1 MRDLIFDY
9 IEMEGN
15 KWRADIGNSTTI
27 YMIPYKPPEDALL
40 AGWEIS
46 IKEQDY
52 TQVYKV
58 DDIFE
63 AIHRVRIETGRNP
76 LFKAPEEIPE
86 NNKCC

>member
-40 AGWEIS
+40 SGWEIS
-46 IKEQDY
+46 IKEQLNLLDL
-52 TQVYKV
+52 
-58 DDIFE
+58 
-63 AIHRVRIETGRNP
+63 N
-76 LFKAPEEIPE
+76 
-86 NNKCC
+86 